1 MAKKEIGR
9 TPEWIVS
16 VLDKQ
21 TDKKGRIGVAWD
33 NEDGSISIKLN
44 MCTVIDT
51 RTQDLLITL
60 FPNDRKK
67 WEEE

>member
-21 TDKKGRIGVAWD
+21 TDKKGRVGVAWD
-33 NEDGSISIKLN
+33 NEDGSISIKFN
-44 MCTVIDT
+44 ICTVIDT